1 MHHRI
6 TLRSERES
14 TNEIARFAGLKLLIP
29 AIPNAAATEKQTPD
43 QTLRGLFTDDYLGS
57 SSWRNTYIASVVVEG
72 D

>member
-43 QTLRGLFTDDYLGS
+43 QTLRGLFTDDQILLA
-57 SSWRNTYIASVVVEG
+57 IAEL
-72 D
+72 